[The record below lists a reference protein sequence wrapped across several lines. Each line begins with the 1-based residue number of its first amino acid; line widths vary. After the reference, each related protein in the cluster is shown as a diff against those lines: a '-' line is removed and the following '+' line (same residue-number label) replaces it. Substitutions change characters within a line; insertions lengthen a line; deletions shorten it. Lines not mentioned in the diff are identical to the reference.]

1 MYLSCTD
8 GVLLLSFVVYARN
21 LSKLPVYIYQCHVLI
36 LKFSLWHVVYSRL
49 HILAAR

>member
-21 LSKLPVYIYQCHVLI
+21 LSKLPVKYSYISVSCINSKV
-36 LKFSLWHVVYSRL
+36 FSL
-49 HILAAR
+49 ARGL